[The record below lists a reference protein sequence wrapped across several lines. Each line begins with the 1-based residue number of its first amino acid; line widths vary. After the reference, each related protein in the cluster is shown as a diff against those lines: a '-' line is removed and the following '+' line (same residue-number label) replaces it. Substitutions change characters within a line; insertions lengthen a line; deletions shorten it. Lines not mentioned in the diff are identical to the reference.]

1 MHAVEDNNVS
11 KVKVYF
17 GHRTCYTVA
26 AAGGG
31 ISSNDLTDS
40 MLCDVYIHSLM
51 FVLNDAILRTMIKK
65 KVPALIDHQHL
76 LIQLSER
83 TLIVYLMTRLLL
95 ILKCWNCSVRFLKL
109 K

>member
-40 MLCDVYIHSLM
+40 MLCDIYIHSLM

-65 KVPALIDHQHL
+65 KSPCPYRPSTSFNTTKWKDSNSLFDDQIIAY
-76 LIQLSER
+76 S
-83 TLIVYLMTRLLL
+83 
-95 ILKCWNCSVRFLKL
+95 
-109 K
+109 